1 MKYVFASVLVLLALL
16 IVFHPEKAISVP
28 RTVARVV
35 TASMA
40 KHMPFSVKSEYAASC
55 LDGLAEERDQVRYH
69 VSDTAV
75 NTRELEQRI
84 ADLQIQRGKSLGRL
98 QRLVAMGDAAPKEQL
113 AREATRFDQIEAKLI
128 HSQNLHDQMIGTLK
142 SLAHAE
148 SEVTDKVGQMADR
161 LEMVKLDNAHNN
173 ARDLA
178 AKLTDPDYPGYR
190 SVGTHCAEV
199 IGTMEHNERVRE
211 DMYQRYGP
219 ASDLTADDSETDAL
233 ERAKDILRRHDC

>member
-1 MKYVFASVLVLLALL
+1 MKYVFASVLVLLALVL
-16 IVFHPEKAISVP
+16 VFHPEKAISVP
-28 RTVARVV
+28 RTVARVI

-55 LDGLAEERDQVRYH
+55 MEGLAEERDQVRYQ

-84 ADLQIQRGKSLGRL
+84 ADLQVQRGKALGRL

-113 AREATRFDQIEAKLI
+113 AREVTRFDQIEAKLV
-128 HSQNLHDQMIGTLK
+128 HSRNLHDQMVGTLK

-178 AKLTDPDYPGYR
+178 AKLTDPNYPGYR

-199 IGTMEHNERVRE
+199 IGRMEHDERVR
-211 DMYQRYGP
+211 DDIYQRYGP
-219 ASDLTADDSETDAL
+219 GSDPAADDSEADAM
-233 ERAKDILRRHDC
+233 ERAKEILRKSDC